1 MTLPLDPL
9 LALWGEPLGEPSRRP
24 ASLAAVSTD
33 SRADLNGALFVPLVG
48 ERFDGHRFLE
58 TALAGGAAAAVAQR
72 DRLSP
77 EQLEAVVALGRPVW
91 LVDDTLLAYQE
102 LGRLWRRQLAVPV
115 VAVTGSAGKTTTREL
130 IRASLACLGPVVASS
145 GNENND
151 VGAPLTLL
159 KADATTRA
167 LVVEMGMRG
176 LGEIERLSRCA
187 EPDVAVITNI
197 GTAHIG
203 RLGTREAIATAKC
216 EISAALRPD
225 GLVVIPAGDSLL
237 EAALAAGWSGRVQRV
252 ALADDELAP
261 GTPPPDL
268 VGRLVA
274 PSPASDGDTERPEAE
289 RPEAERLDAEHL
301 ATERQATERQAT
313 ERQAA
318 EHLATDHLAPERLA
332 TERQPAERLEVEG
345 LPPISL
351 PLAGRHNARNLLLA
365 LAVALELGVAPAALS
380 DLTVEV
386 PGGRNRRL
394 QLGGLTVLD
403 ETYNASPEAMLA
415 ALDLLAAQPLAVGAA
430 RYAVLGTMLELG
442 ESSLTLHRRV
452 AERARNLGLDG
463 LVIVDGGA
471 EGAAMLEAAAGL
483 ERLVQVARP
492 EEALEPL
499 LGWLRPGDA
508 LLLKASRGVALE
520 RLLSQLQERL
530 G

>member
-1 MTLPLDPL
+1 MTLPLEHL
-9 LALWGEPLGEPSRRP
+9 LELWGEPLGDPARRP

-33 SRADLNGALFVPLVG
+33 SRADLAGALFVPLVG

-58 TALAGGAAAAVAQR
+58 AALASGAAAAVAQR

-77 EQLEAVVALGRPVW
+77 DQLAALAAQGQPVW
-91 LVDDTLLAYQE
+91 LVADTLLAYQE
-102 LGRLWRRQLAVPV
+102 IARLWRRSLGAPV

-130 IRASLACLGPVVASS
+130 IRAALASLGPVVASS

-159 KADATTRA
+159 KADATSRA

-203 RLGTREAIATAKC
+203 RLGSREAIATAKC
-216 EISAALRPD
+216 EISTALKPD
-225 GLVVIPAGDSLL
+225 GLMVIPAGDPLL
-237 EAALAAGWSGRVQRV
+237 ESALAATWSGRVRRV

-261 GTPPPDL
+261 GTPAADL

-274 PSPASDGDTERPEAE
+274 DRG
-289 RPEAERLDAEHL
+289 
-301 ATERQATERQAT
+301 
-313 ERQAA
+313 
-318 EHLATDHLAPERLA
+318 TDHRSSDNEAA
-332 TERQPAERLEVEG
+332 QRLEIAG
-345 LPPISL
+345 LPPINL

-365 LAVALELGVAPAALS
+365 LAVAQELGVGVEAAALS
-380 DLTVEV
+380 TLAVEV
-386 PGGRNRRL
+386 PGGRSRRL
-394 QLGGLTVLD
+394 QLGGVTLLD

-415 ALDLLAAQPLAVGAA
+415 AIDLLASQPLTAGAA

-442 ESSLTLHRRV
+442 ESSLELHRRV
-452 AERARNLGLDG
+452 AERARSLGLDG
-463 LVIVDGGA
+463 LVIVDGGP

-483 ERLVQVARP
+483 ERLERVAQP

-508 LLLKASRGVALE
+508 VLLKASRGVALE
-520 RLLSQLQERL
+520 GLLPLLQERL
-530 G
+530 D

>member
-203 RLGTREAIATAKC
+203 RLGSREAIATAKC

-289 RPEAERLDAEHL
+289 RPEAERLDAEH
-301 ATERQATERQAT
+301 QAA

-318 EHLATDHLAPERLA
+318 EHLATEHLAPERLA

-345 LPPISL
+345 PPPMSL

-442 ESSLTLHRRV
+442 ESSLALHRRV
-452 AERARNLGLDG
+452 AERARNLGLEG